1 MTDTIEAAEA
11 PADATQIPEDATPA
25 PEVAYDGI
33 VHDLPEE
40 LYHAHS
46 SLSSTQV
53 KWLLESP
60 ARYRYNLDHTQP
72 HKKAYDVGSAVHAKV
87 LGTGWGVVEI
97 PAEKLSKAG
106 TIGTDAARA
115 FIAEARTKSLIPLK
129 AAEVAEV
136 NAIAESVLRD
146 PDARRALERTQAE
159 VSVFAT
165 DPDTGVALRCRF
177 DALHEDLD
185 LAVDLKTMAGRSTKA
200 GFSKQVADMHY
211 DVSHEHYL
219 DTLELATGV
228 RPPKLYIVV
237 EKNPPYFTAVFRLS
251 ADEIEMGRK
260 DARSA
265 RALLAACRT
274 ADTWPH
280 RRYGVQ
286 TTEPPMYRIYDHID
300 RHKENAA

>member
-1 MTDTIEAAEA
+1 MTTETIDVAPEATEAAA
-11 PADATQIPEDATPA
+11 PPA
-25 PEVAYDGI
+25 VAYEGI
-33 VHDLPEE
+33 IHDLPEE

-46 SLSSTQV
+46 ALSSTQV

-60 ARYRYNLDHTQP
+60 ARYRYNLDHQQP
-72 HKKAYDVGSAVHAKV
+72 HKKAFDEGSAVHAKV

-97 PAEKLSKAG
+97 PESKLSKSG

-115 FIAEARTKSLIPLK
+115 FIAEARANNEIPLK
-129 AAEVAEV
+129 AAEIAKV

-146 PDARRALERTQAE
+146 PDARRALEETLPE

-165 DPDTGVALRCRF
+165 DPETGVDLRCRF
-177 DALHEDLD
+177 DALREDLG
-185 LAVDLKTMAGRSTKA
+185 LAVDLKTMAGRSTRA

-219 DTLELATGV
+219 DTLELATGE

-237 EKNPPYFTAVFRLS
+237 EKDPPYFTAVFRLS

-260 DARSA
+260 DARTA
-265 RALLAACRT
+265 RATLAACRI
-274 ADTWPH
+274 ANWWPH
-280 RRYGVQ
+280 RPYGIQ
-286 TTEPPMYRIYDHID
+286 TTEAPMYRIYDHID
-300 RHKENAA
+300 RHKETA